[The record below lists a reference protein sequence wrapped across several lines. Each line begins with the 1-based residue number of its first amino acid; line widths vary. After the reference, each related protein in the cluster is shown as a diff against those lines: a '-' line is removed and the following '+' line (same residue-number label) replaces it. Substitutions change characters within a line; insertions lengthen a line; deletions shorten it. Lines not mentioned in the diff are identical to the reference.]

1 MSSKALIP
9 GVVLDYDM
17 TKNIYDSF
25 YNSKEEMAAI
35 VGTSCGTAKKVIV
48 VDNADKFPAMHNQM
62 LFVRAIIVAT
72 ITVAAVI
79 FSVLGTVTMLGWSVG
94 TLEAIAITL
103 LSGFSVDYILHLA
116 SSIHHGDVEQRKA
129 KNYKRKDS
137 LNQIVVTTLNEV
149 TISMFHG
156 MTTSICRNA
165 KQVMMKLKLIPTTME
180 LPTIISHCLQD
191 ISPICA
197 TRPTSLKRIGRH
209 L

>member
-9 GVVLDYDM
+9 GVVLDYDT

-25 YNSKEEMAAI
+25 YNLKEEMAAI
-35 VGTSCGTAKKVIV
+35 VGTSCGTVKKVIV
-48 VDNADKFPAMHNQM
+48 ADNADKFPAMHNQM
-62 LFVRAIIVAT
+62 LFVRAMYEGVALGCATIAIIIFLYTWSFVLSIVAT

-94 TLEAIAITL
+94 TLEAIAITV

-129 KNYKRKDS
+129 KNYKRKDR

-156 MTTSICRNA
+156 MTTSMLA
-165 KQVMMKLKLIPTTME
+165 
-180 LPTIISHCLQD
+180 
-191 ISPICA
+191 
-197 TRPTSLKRIGRH
+197 
-209 L
+209 